1 MATLYTPMQVQ
12 DILGVSATA
21 LRIYT
26 NTYPTYL
33 STEATGKRRKFTEG
47 DVCFLSFVKARTDA
61 GDNHKEVLALLQTEE
76 GKAQWAEYQTAWE
89 PPDRPLS
96 DDDAPIGTDLVPVA
110 QLHAV
115 RLLWE
120 DAQRREQEAKEEAA
134 TLQAAA
140 QQREKELQEQ
150 INQLLRELGHKE
162 GELESLRKSKPK
174 GFWARLLG
182 GGNAD

>member
-1 MATLYTPMQVQ
+1 MATLYTPMQMQ
-12 DILGVSATA
+12 DLLGVSATA

-33 STEATGKRRKFTEG
+33 STEATGKRRKFTDG
-47 DVCFLSFVKARTDA
+47 DLCFLSFVKTRTDA
-61 GDNHKEVLALLQTEE
+61 GDNHKEVLALLQTDE
-76 GKAQWAEYQTAWE
+76 GKEQWQQYQDAWE
-89 PPDRPLS
+89 PPDQPLPA
-96 DDDAPIGTDLVPVA
+96 DDAHPGTDLVPVA

-134 TLQAAA
+134 ALQESA

-162 GELESLRKSKPK
+162 GELAALRSSKRK
-174 GFWARLLG
+174 GFWARLFG
-182 GGNAD
+182 SGE